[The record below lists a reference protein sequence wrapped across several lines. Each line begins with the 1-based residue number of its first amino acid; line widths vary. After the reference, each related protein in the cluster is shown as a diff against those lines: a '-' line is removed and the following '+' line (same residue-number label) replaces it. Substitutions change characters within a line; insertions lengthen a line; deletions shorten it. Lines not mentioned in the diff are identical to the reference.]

1 LIRNKMCN
9 TQTILVIH
17 IMHKHDQD
25 DLYLIVDF
33 LEQQLELHQDM
44 YGDEFEDDKEML
56 NKTAEVIKSLIKE

>member
-1 LIRNKMCN
+1 MKY
-9 TQTILVIH
+9 T
-17 IMHKHDQD
+17 QD

-56 NKTAEVIKSLIKE
+56 NKTADVIKSLIKE